1 MTPDA
6 ARLQRRARELL
17 PSEVYDYYA
26 RGSGRERTL
35 RANKKAWRRVWMMP
49 RVLRDVSA
57 VDTTT
62 RLLGTGLATP
72 VGVAPTA
79 FHRMAH
85 AEGELATAAGAAAA
99 GALYVLSS
107 RSRRRIEDVGAVIA
121 AGGGGWRVAAW
132 SRQAYLGMV
141 RVTRGLRRD
150 RAHLVTEAR
159 RPMSEDIAYRQRRYL
174 IMMGIRLVCFVIA
187 VVLFTNGAGWLTAIP
202 VVGAIIIPYFAV
214 VFANGGREP
223 TSRRGFQVYEPDL
236 PERYSQPPGSSYQG
250 TADAPAAGS
259 HPPGENQT

>member
-1 MTPDA
+1 
-6 ARLQRRARELL
+6 
-17 PSEVYDYYA
+17 
-26 RGSGRERTL
+26 
-35 RANKKAWRRVWMMP
+35 
-49 RVLRDVSA
+49 
-57 VDTTT
+57 
-62 RLLGTGLATP
+62 
-72 VGVAPTA
+72 
-79 FHRMAH
+79 
-85 AEGELATAAGAAAA
+85 
-99 GALYVLSS
+99 
-107 RSRRRIEDVGAVIA
+107 
-121 AGGGGWRVAAW
+121 
-132 SRQAYLGMV
+132 MV

-150 RAHLVTEAR
+150 KAHLVTEAR

-236 PERYSQPPGSSYQG
+236 PERYSQPPGNSYQG
-250 TADAPAAGS
+250 TAEAPAAGS